1 MKRWTLR
8 LLGLGLAASGLVGCK
23 QQLLKREADDQHY
36 RNQALKLGSLTPN
49 LESDPSVTLTPGEWQ
64 MPAPPT
70 VDNPDRPVRHLTL
83 QEAIAIALEQGTTGF
98 LTLGGGL
105 GQANENVQSGRG
117 GTFSDSIRV
126 LAFDP
131 AIAGADIEAALAKF
145 DTRLL
150 ASQTWSKRDDAPL
163 NVLTNFQ
170 NGDAASFST
179 SLVKGLATGGVAGI
193 TYSVDYLLAAVNN
206 GFFINPSYRSR
217 LLFQFEQP
225 LLQNYGVEINQLL
238 PNHPGSTQIPRFR
251 PAGGGRVEGILVTRV
266 RFDQAKSEFE
276 RNVNHMLLNVEA
288 AYWNLWSAYGTLR
301 ARDEALVSAYNV
313 WRNLEARMGLTNP
326 PDLHRARAQF
336 EAFRV
341 ARFQALGQV
350 IESERQLRIL
360 LGMNDDGTRLV
371 PVDSPTLT
379 PFEPDWQAAVHEA
392 LNHRPELVQARQDL
406 KLRQFDILVQR
417 NLLKPDLRFVANYDL
432 NGVGD
437 SLAGPTFDAN
447 GVFNNSM
454 GVLALNKF
462 NNWQFGF
469 QLDVPIGFRDAHSSL
484 RVARLNLLRSFA
496 ALRDNERKVLWQLR
510 NQYSRLI
517 ENHRTI
523 QAQYAQVQA
532 AERQRENLEAL
543 FREGAAANLPVLLEQ
558 ILSADRTLNDAR
570 ASLYRAIADYNTTLA
585 AYQFAK
591 GTILP
596 YDNVLISEGPLPEC
610 AQVRA
615 TEHFRQRTAAL
626 VAREREQN
634 PTLPSGVINIEREPI
649 PGLEPMRMGAPPSVL
664 QMWSSPAQGAVT
676 PSSSVVMPTSRFA
689 ARTPSPDLLPSFR
702 SPPAPVEGLPP
713 SQPLPR

>member
-8 LLGLGLAASGLVGCK
+8 VLGLGLAVSGLVGCK
-23 QQLLKREADDQHY
+23 QQLFKREADDQHY

-49 LESDPSVTLTPGEWQ
+49 LESDTSVSVQPGQWQ
-64 MPAPPT
+64 MPTPPT

-105 GQANENVQSGRG
+105 GQGNENVQAGRG
-117 GTFSDSIRV
+117 GIFSDSIRV

-163 NVLTNFQ
+163 NLLTNFQ

-225 LLQNYGVEINQLL
+225 LLQNYGIEINQLL
-238 PNHPGSTQIPRFR
+238 PNHPGSAQVPRFR

-266 RFDQAKSEFE
+266 RFEQAKSEFE

-288 AYWNLWSAYGTLR
+288 AYWNLWSAYGALR

-341 ARFQALGQV
+341 ARLQALGQV
-350 IESERQLRIL
+350 IENERQLRIL

-371 PVDSPTLT
+371 PIDSPTLT
-379 PFEPDWQAAVHEA
+379 PFEPDWQAAVQEA
-392 LNHRPELVQARQDL
+392 LHNRPELVQARHDL
-406 KLRQFDILVQR
+406 KVRQFDILIQR

-437 SLAGPTFDAN
+437 SLAGPAFDAA

-469 QLDVPIGFRDAHSSL
+469 QLDVPIGYRDAHSAL

-510 NQYSRLI
+510 NQYSRLV
-517 ENHRTI
+517 ETHRTI
-523 QAQYAQVQA
+523 QAQYAQLQA

-570 ASLYRAIADYNTTLA
+570 AALYRAIADYNTALA
-585 AYQFAK
+585 AFQFAK
-591 GTILP
+591 GSILQ
-596 YDNVLISEGPLPEC
+596 YDNVVISEGPLPEC

-615 TEHFRQRTAAL
+615 TEHFRERTAAL
-626 VAREREQN
+626 IAREREAN
-634 PTLPSGVINIEREPI
+634 PNLPTGTLNIEKEPI
-649 PGLEPMRMGAPPSVL
+649 PGLDPLRMQAPPSVL
-664 QMWSSPAQGAVT
+664 QMWSQPSQGGTAN
-676 PSSSVVMPTSRFA
+676 PSGMVAPMGTIPT
-689 ARTPSPDLLPSFR
+689 RTPPPDLLPGFR
-702 SPPAPVEGLPP
+702 TSQSSLESLPPAT
-713 SQPLPR
+713 SAPR

>member
-1 MKRWTLR
+1 
-8 LLGLGLAASGLVGCK
+8 
-23 QQLLKREADDQHY
+23 
-36 RNQALKLGSLTPN
+36 
-49 LESDPSVTLTPGEWQ
+49 
-64 MPAPPT
+64 MPPPKA
-70 VDNPDRPVRHLTL
+70 NPDRPVRHLTL

-98 LTLGGGL
+98 LTLAGGL

-150 ASQTWSKRDDAPL
+150 ASQTWNKRDDAPL

-170 NGDAASFST
+170 NGDGASFST

-238 PNHPGSTQIPRFR
+238 PNHPGSVQVPRFR
-251 PAGGGRVEGILVTRV
+251 PAGGGRTEGILVTRV
-266 RFDQAKSEFE
+266 RFEQAKSEFE

-350 IESERQLRIL
+350 IENERQLRIL

-379 PFEPDWQAAVHEA
+379 PFEPDWQAAVQEA
-392 LNHRPELVQARQDL
+392 LNNRPELVQARQDL
-406 KLRQFDILVQR
+406 KVRQFDILVQR

-437 SLAGPTFDAN
+437 SLAGPTFDAT

-469 QLDVPIGFRDAHSSL
+469 QLDVPIGFRDAHSAL

-510 NQYSRLI
+510 NQYSRLV

-570 ASLYRAIADYNTTLA
+570 AALYRAIADYNTTLA

-591 GTILP
+591 GTIMQ

-615 TEHFRQRTAAL
+615 TEHFRERTAAL

-649 PGLEPMRMGAPPSVL
+649 PGLEPLRMDAPPSVL
-664 QMWSSPAQGAVT
+664 QMWSQPPQGVAAPNGGSPM
-676 PSSSVVMPTSRFA
+676 PMSSFP

-702 SPPAPVEGLPP
+702 NVPPAAETLPP
-713 SQPLPR
+713 SQAVPR

>member
-1 MKRWTLR
+1 MKRWTLK
-8 LLGLGLAASGLVGCK
+8 LLGLGLAISGLVGCK
-23 QQLLKREADDQHY
+23 QQLFKREVDDQHY

-49 LESDPSVTLTPGEWQ
+49 LEGDPSVTVHPGPWQ
-64 MPAPPT
+64 MPTPPT

-83 QEAIAIALEQGTTGF
+83 QEAIAIALEQGNTGF

-105 GQANENVQSGRG
+105 GQANDNIQSGRG
-117 GTFSDSIRV
+117 GTFSDSVRV

-163 NVLTNFQ
+163 NLLTNFQ

-217 LLFQFEQP
+217 LNFQFEQP
-225 LLQNYGVEINQLL
+225 LLQNYGIEINQLL
-238 PNHPGSTQIPRFR
+238 PNHPGSVQIPRFR

-266 RFDQAKSEFE
+266 RFEQAKSEFE
-276 RNVNHMLLNVEA
+276 RNINHMLLNVEA

-313 WRNLEARMGLTNP
+313 WRNLESRMGLTNP

-341 ARFQALGQV
+341 ARLQALGQV
-350 IESERQLRIL
+350 IETERQLRIL
-360 LGMNDDGTRLV
+360 LGMTDDGTRLV
-371 PVDSPTLT
+371 PIDSPTLT
-379 PFEPDWQAAVHEA
+379 PYEPDWQAAVQEA
-392 LNHRPELVQARQDL
+392 LVNRPELVQARQDL
-406 KLRQFDILVQR
+406 KVRQFDILVQR
-417 NLLKPDLRFVANYDL
+417 NFLKPDLRFIAAYDL

-437 SLAGPTFDAN
+437 SLAGPTFDAL
-447 GVFNNSM
+447 GTFNNSM
-454 GVLALNKF
+454 GVLALNKY
-462 NNWQFGF
+462 NNWQIGF
-469 QLDVPIGFRDAHSSL
+469 QLDMPLGFRDAHAAL

-510 NQYSRLI
+510 NQYSRLV
-517 ENHRTI
+517 ETHRTI
-523 QAQYAQVQA
+523 QAQYAQLQA

-570 ASLYRAIADYNTTLA
+570 AALFRAIADYNTALA
-585 AYQFAK
+585 AFQFAK
-591 GTILP
+591 GSIMQ
-596 YDNVLISEGPLPEC
+596 YDNVLVSEGPLPEC

-615 TEHFRQRTAAL
+615 TEHFRERTAAL

-634 PTLPSGVINIEREPI
+634 PHVPTGTLNIEREPI
-649 PGLEPMRMGAPPSVL
+649 PGLDPIRMQSPPSVL
-664 QMWSSPAQGAVT
+664 QMWGQPAPGAGE
-676 PSSSVVMPTSRFA
+676 SSSATPLPMNPYPV
-689 ARTPSPDLLPSFR
+689 RTPSPDLLPSFA
-702 SPPAPVEGLPP
+702 SPTTGLESLPP
-713 SQPLPR
+713 SKSPPR